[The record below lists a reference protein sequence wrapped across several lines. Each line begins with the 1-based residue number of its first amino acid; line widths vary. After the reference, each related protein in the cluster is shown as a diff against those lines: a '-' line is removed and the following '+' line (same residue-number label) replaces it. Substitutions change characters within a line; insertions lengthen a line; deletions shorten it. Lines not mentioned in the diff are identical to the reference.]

1 MGLDALSFV
10 LVRCMVYGTN
20 RNGSDAAECNE
31 VTSQFM
37 FALRHRNRGSDKF
50 LDVSSKVWTNLG
62 MG

>member
-20 RNGSDAAECNE
+20 RNGSDAAECTE

-37 FALRHRNRGSDKF
+37 LALSNRGSDKF

-62 MG
+62 ME